1 MGRRIIVAWL
11 VTLMLVASGL
21 PAGSR
26 SRTKFQRIR
35 AAVKT
40 FLVAAQKGDVVH
52 LKKLTTGPFRQSLE
66 SLGPEGLAYIKAIGS
81 MIKAVDSVF
90 VRGNRADVSVSTDP
104 AKVTAV
110 AKALIES
117 ELAGVTDPAKRR
129 LLLRRL
135 EADLPRMVKRMARIK
150 VIMALQ
156 AGKWLVTDITQ

>member
-1 MGRRIIVAWL
+1 M
-11 VTLMLVASGL
+11 
-21 PAGSR
+21 
-26 SRTKFQRIR
+26 
-35 AAVKT
+35 
-40 FLVAAQKGDVVH
+40 
-52 LKKLTTGPFRQSLE
+52 
-66 SLGPEGLAYIKAIGS
+66 
-81 MIKAVDSVF
+81 
-90 VRGNRADVSVSTDP
+90 
-104 AKVTAV
+104 